1 MYAKLEDEEKLQF
14 LSKQR
19 TKQHIS
25 ESIQLINLKT
35 KQMTNKKTD
44 FCELQHSKHHEA
56 LLSEN

>member
-1 MYAKLEDEEKLQF
+1 MQNLKMKKNYCN

-35 KQMTNKKTD
+35 KQMANKKTD

>member
-1 MYAKLEDEEKLQF
+1 MYAKLEEKLQS
-14 LSKQR
+14 SKQR

-35 KQMTNKKTD
+35 KQMANKKTD